1 MAEPVARTESI
12 RKVYGST
19 VALDDVHLR
28 VEAGSVYGLVGPNGA
43 GKSTLIGL
51 VAGLRRPT
59 AGSVHLGVQ
68 RRRMSVMPDTPRF
81 DTWLTAAEVVDLA
94 RTMVAPELPASS
106 VAEALAQA
114 GLADVANRR
123 VGGFSRG
130 MLQRLGIA
138 ATIVSEPELLMF
150 DEPASALDPLGR
162 YEALE
167 LIGRLA
173 QRSTILFSSHIL
185 ADVQRVCDTVGVL
198 REGRLL
204 YQGPLD
210 TLLSERVQHVYVV
223 RVREPVEPLAQALA
237 GQPWVRETSP
247 LGHGRLRIEVTSV
260 AEAEARVAGVVDSVG
275 ARLISFEPEAAD
287 LESVFLELTSGERP
301 A

>member
-94 RTMVAPELPASS
+94 RTMVAPELPAPGVSHDD
-106 VAEALAQA
+106 VPA
-114 GLADVANRR
+114 GA
-123 VGGFSRG
+123 
-130 MLQRLGIA
+130 M
-138 ATIVSEPELLMF
+138 
-150 DEPASALDPLGR
+150 
-162 YEALE
+162 
-167 LIGRLA
+167 
-173 QRSTILFSSHIL
+173 
-185 ADVQRVCDTVGVL
+185 
-198 REGRLL
+198 
-204 YQGPLD
+204 
-210 TLLSERVQHVYVV
+210 
-223 RVREPVEPLAQALA
+223 LA
-237 GQPWVRETSP
+237 GTSP
-247 LGHGRLRIEVTSV
+247 GPSTSRSRSRSSPSRPGCPG
-260 AEAEARVAGVVDSVG
+260 AWSARRG
-275 ARLISFEPEAAD
+275 
-287 LESVFLELTSGERP
+287 
-301 A
+301 

>member
-1 MAEPVARTESI
+1 MAEQVVRTLGI

-19 VALDDVHLR
+19 VALDDVALQ

-51 VAGLRRPT
+51 LAGLRTPT
-59 AGSVHLGVQ
+59 SGSVYLGVDK
-68 RRRMSVMPDTPRF
+68 RRMSVMPDTPRF
-81 DTWLTAAEVVDLA
+81 DPWLTAAEVVDLA
-94 RTMVAPELPASS
+94 RTMVAPELPSS
-106 VAEALAQA
+106 HVREALGQA
-114 GLADVANRR
+114 GLSDVAERR

-138 ATIVSEPELLMF
+138 ATIVSEPELLVF

-162 YEALE
+162 YEVLE

-173 QRSTILFSSHIL
+173 QASTILFSSHIL

-204 YQGPLD
+204 YQGALD
-210 TLLSERVQHVYVV
+210 TLLGDRVQHAYVI
-223 RVREPVEPLAQALA
+223 RIREPVEPLAEALDRE
-237 GQPWVRETSP
+237 PWVREVSS
-247 LGHGRLRIEVTSV
+247 LAHGRLRVEVESV
-260 AEAEARVAGVVDSVG
+260 AQAESGVAGVVDAVG

-287 LESVFLELTSGERP
+287 LESMFLKLTSGESP
-301 A
+301 S